1 MIDQWHDLQARL
13 KTNKNEH
20 THAQS
25 KKKHTPDRQKT
36 IIILAQDTISA
47 FIHRKHIDVCP
58 VQATF
63 VERSSTEIHTAINVG
78 DQLGSRQKTYLDT
91 GGGFYPATIVQK
103 IHAN

>member
-1 MIDQWHDLQARL
+1 MQARL

-20 THAQS
+20 RHAQS
-25 KKKHTPDRQKT
+25 KNTPDRQKT
-36 IIILAQDTISA
+36 IIIMAQDTNSA

-63 VERSSTEIHTAINVG
+63 VERSSTEIYYTAINVG